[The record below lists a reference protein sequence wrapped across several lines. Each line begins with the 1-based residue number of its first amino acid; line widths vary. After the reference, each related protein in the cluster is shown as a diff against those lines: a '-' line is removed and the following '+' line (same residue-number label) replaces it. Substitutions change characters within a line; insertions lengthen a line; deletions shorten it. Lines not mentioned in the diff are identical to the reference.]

1 MVLLPRLSPNHREG
15 KHAPPA
21 GSNSTPSGSSRQHHT
36 FLTQGRQ
43 AGYRSRNRAKTDSR
57 ISDYCR
63 KHCCSRD
70 RGQLTFS
77 TCTTGTGL
85 KGGEPTRVWR
95 LAHLTSVSKAEGP
108 LVRSKRVGGAAAL
121 RGLWREG
128 RATTKWHAAHRP
140 DPTQMQ
146 HLNSMASML

>member
-1 MVLLPRLSPNHREG
+1 MVLLPRLSPNHRER

-21 GSNSTPSGSSRQHHT
+21 GSNSTPSGSSPQHHT
-36 FLTQGRQ
+36 FLTQGPQ
-43 AGYRSRNRAKTDSR
+43 AGYRSRNRAKTGSR
-57 ISDYCR
+57 ISGYCR
-63 KHCCSRD
+63 KHCLPV
-70 RGQLTFS
+70 LTFS

-108 LVRSKRVGGAAAL
+108 LVRSKHVGGAAAL
-121 RGLWREG
+121 RGLWRKG
-128 RATTKWHAAHRP
+128 RATTKRHAAYRP